1 MGWWHPGSGEI
12 RMKELLESA
21 EPRVWY
27 TAGTHLIAL
36 CYCRGYVE
44 VLDGWNDLLSLMG
57 S

>member
-21 EPRVWY
+21 EPRVLY